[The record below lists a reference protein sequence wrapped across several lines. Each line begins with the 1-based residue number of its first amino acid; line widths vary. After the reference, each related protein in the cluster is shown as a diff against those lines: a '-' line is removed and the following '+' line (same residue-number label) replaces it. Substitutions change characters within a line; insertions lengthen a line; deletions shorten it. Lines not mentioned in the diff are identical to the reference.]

1 MYRYAIIGAGGLGKV
16 HLANLMRLNEERG
29 QELQLCAICG
39 TTKEALMKS
48 VSLNF
53 GTVDI
58 SKVDLSDVRF
68 YDDYK
73 DLIDTEQPDF
83 AVSATPTF
91 LHAEIAVYA
100 LSKGVHLY
108 SEKPMALTLEDC
120 DRMIEAAKKTDRFLM
135 IGQTSRF
142 SHAYGKLREYIQS
155 DIYGKAYRF
164 DFCRDSQMPLWSWNN
179 WILDPKQSGGCVLD
193 MHIHDVDLINWFFGM
208 PKAVSA
214 VGTNAKIPM
223 ESVSVQ
229 YTYDDM
235 LGTGRADWSL
245 PQQYPFTK
253 RFTVNFE
260 KAVVEI
266 GNGKMVVYTDEE
278 TFEPELPADD
288 IHYEAMKT
296 FLKVILDGASCEQ
309 ITSCESIRDSVAI
322 ALAEIESMKN
332 AALVEM
338 EDSIIN
344 GR

>member
-1 MYRYAIIGAGGLGKV
+1 
-16 HLANLMRLNEERG
+16 
-29 QELQLCAICG
+29 
-39 TTKEALMKS
+39 
-48 VSLNF
+48 
-53 GTVDI
+53 
-58 SKVDLSDVRF
+58 
-68 YDDYK
+68 
-73 DLIDTEQPDF
+73 
-83 AVSATPTF
+83 
-91 LHAEIAVYA
+91 
-100 LSKGVHLY
+100 
-108 SEKPMALTLEDC
+108 
-120 DRMIEAAKKTDRFLM
+120 
-135 IGQTSRF
+135 
-142 SHAYGKLREYIQS
+142 
-155 DIYGKAYRF
+155 
-164 DFCRDSQMPLWSWNN
+164 
-179 WILDPKQSGGCVLD
+179 
-193 MHIHDVDLINWFFGM
+193 
-208 PKAVSA
+208 
-214 VGTNAKIPM
+214 
-223 ESVSVQ
+223 
-229 YTYDDM
+229 M

-332 AALVEM
+332 AAPVEM